1 MYKFRSETTTAL
13 ISSTIRSYYGSCHL
27 LVQKQEGATHTQSNL
42 PKENWERQVGYT
54 FYSLQ
59 TYLSSSPPL
68 LLEGN
73 GGSGPT
79 HLRDAPNPRWKSL
92 CRWAQTQWWKS
103 TRDDPKPLSANGG
116 NLLRD
121 SPNPRVE
128 MVEITSKMVPNP
140 LMEITSEMA
149 PNPMV

>member
-1 MYKFRSETTTAL
+1 MGRATSLYKNRKGL
-13 ISSTIRSYYGSCHL
+13 R
-27 LVQKQEGATHTQSNL
+27 THKAIYRRKIGRGKWGTHFTPHKLTPL
-42 PKENWERQVGYT
+42 P
-54 FYSLQ
+54 
-59 TYLSSSPPL
+59 PPLL

-103 TRDDPKPLSANGG
+103 TRDNPKPLGANGG
-116 NLLRD
+116 NFLRD

>member
-1 MYKFRSETTTAL
+1 MGRATSLYKNRKGL
-13 ISSTIRSYYGSCHL
+13 R
-27 LVQKQEGATHTQSNL
+27 THKAIYRRKIGRGKWGTHFTPHKLTSL
-42 PKENWERQVGYT
+42 P
-54 FYSLQ
+54 
-59 TYLSSSPPL
+59 PPL
-68 LLEGN
+68 FYLKEMVEVAQHTLEMP
-73 GGSGPT
+73 PT
-79 HLRDAPNPRWKSL
+79 PRWKSL